1 MYQRLIKVANKR
13 LIQHT
18 LNGDRVHKRVYFYSL
33 FPSFSNINE
42 TVAKITSI
50 KMATCF
56 SWTIATTRIA
66 AAHMIEFEINSFFF
80 ILSRRS

>member
-1 MYQRLIKVANKR
+1 M
-13 LIQHT
+13 
-18 LNGDRVHKRVYFYSL
+18 
-33 FPSFSNINE
+33 
-42 TVAKITSI
+42 TSI